1 MGLGFMCLRST
12 LHFGPPLPA
21 SRQCPRMHIL
31 SALATIPFALTLRTS
46 SALATT
52 PSDLTWR
59 TSTLSW
65 IASAPTTRR
74 GMAAMVE
81 KRILK
86 K

>member
-1 MGLGFMCLRST
+1 MGLGIMCLRST

-21 SRQCPRMHIL
+21 SIQRPRKHIL
-31 SALATIPFALTLRTS
+31 SALATTPFAPTLRTP

-59 TSTLSW
+59 TSTLSG
-65 IASAPTTRR
+65 IANTPATRN
-74 GMAAMVE
+74 GMATMVE
-81 KRILK
+81 KRIVK